1 MDKVFT
7 MKQIDAA
14 WIEYKKSVGW
24 RILKDGKWSYV
35 GEAPD
40 LSGGV
45 TRAEMVKTETEM
57 TFPKYLEGYNA

>member
-14 WIEYKKSVGW
+14 WIEYKKSTGW
-24 RILKDGKWSYV
+24 RVLREGKWEYS
-35 GEAPD
+35 GQAPD
-40 LSGGV
+40 LAGGV

-57 TFPKYLEGYNA
+57 TFPKYLEGVN